1 MNLYE
6 KALEVLRIE
15 KEQLENLINCFSP
28 QEFLRAI
35 EILKN
40 CKGKVIVSGV
50 GKSGIVGK
58 KLASTLSS
66 LKTPSFFLDPL
77 SALHGDLGALN
88 KEDVLIAISNSG
100 RTKELLKVVEFCK
113 KNLKIPVIA
122 ITNNLKSPLAKIADI
137 ALEICVKK
145 EACPYN
151 LVPTSSVINSLAL
164 GDAIAI
170 TLAYAK
176 NFTIE
181 DFATIHPAGAL
192 GKKLK
197 KIEDLKNWSNEKLP
211 IMKEEDTALKILT
224 KILQTQ
230 NGAVLIKDKE
240 HIKGIITLEKI
251 KELTKKVSCWENI
264 KGKDLVEPLPPQIS
278 ITQTVKEAL
287 EKMEKSQKNFLI
299 VVNEQGE
306 YIGILRKNEIN

>member
-251 KELTKKVSCWENI
+251 K
-264 KGKDLVEPLPPQIS
+264 DLQL
-278 ITQTVKEAL
+278 L
-287 EKMEKSQKNFLI
+287 
-299 VVNEQGE
+299 
-306 YIGILRKNEIN
+306 